1 MNQGQPLA
9 EPTSGL
15 VGVFARCRR
24 GTAAARPQLDLASL
38 CAGRGRGCDGALV
51 LAGVGLGL
59 YSEGS
64 VGVDWGDQT
73 ITEPDLVPPAA
84 LLAGYSKYQA
94 LYPSLKP
101 LFAAP
106 QLELPTSQNPS
117 DADHEALRVAAG
129 DDNSKGTRRSLP
141 SKPTS
146 RRLATQRGRAAT
158 MS

>member
-1 MNQGQPLA
+1 
-9 EPTSGL
+9 
-15 VGVFARCRR
+15 
-24 GTAAARPQLDLASL
+24 
-38 CAGRGRGCDGALV
+38 
-51 LAGVGLGL
+51 
-59 YSEGS
+59 
-64 VGVDWGDQT
+64 
-73 ITEPDLVPPAA
+73 
-84 LLAGYSKYQA
+84 
-94 LYPSLKP
+94 